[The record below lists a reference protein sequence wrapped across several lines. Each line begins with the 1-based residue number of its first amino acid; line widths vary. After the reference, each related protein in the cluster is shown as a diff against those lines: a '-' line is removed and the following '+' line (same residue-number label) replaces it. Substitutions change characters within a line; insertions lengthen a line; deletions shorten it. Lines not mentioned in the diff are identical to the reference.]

1 VSKLLSCRAAAAK
14 CLVAVHDGASLSQQ
28 IPLFEARVAERDHA
42 LFRQLCYG
50 SLRVF
55 PRLAATVNLLLSKPL
70 KNKDRDILMLI
81 ILGGYQLTDMRI
93 PAHAALN
100 TTVAAS
106 REFKKPWAKGLIN
119 GVLRQWQRQQ
129 DELLQQL
136 SPAEQTAQTDWF
148 YYAIKK
154 AWPQQAQDIFEQN
167 NQHPPMCLR
176 INQLKTTRT
185 DYLALLQQA
194 NIAAD
199 NCNYAPQG
207 IRLQQAVA
215 VNQLPFFS
223 EGWVSVQ
230 DEAAQLAATL
240 LAPQAEQRIL
250 DACCAPGGKTCHLL
264 ELEPNLG
271 EVLALDIDEKRL
283 ERVTENLQR
292 LQLNATLLAADAAN
306 IDSWWDQK
314 PFDSILLDAP
324 CSATGVIRRNPD
336 IKLHRSEQDI
346 QQLSQ
351 LQLEI
356 LTALW
361 TILKPGGRI
370 LYATCSVLPQE
381 NEQVVAKFCQQQTD
395 AKHLTINADWG
406 IKRDFGRQL
415 FPQANGHDGFFYAL
429 LEKPS

>member
-1 VSKLLSCRAAAAK
+1 
-14 CLVAVHDGASLSQQ
+14 
-28 IPLFEARVAERDHA
+28 
-42 LFRQLCYG
+42 
-50 SLRVF
+50 
-55 PRLAATVNLLLSKPL
+55 
-70 KNKDRDILMLI
+70 
-81 ILGGYQLTDMRI
+81 
-93 PAHAALN
+93 
-100 TTVAAS
+100 
-106 REFKKPWAKGLIN
+106 
-119 GVLRQWQRQQ
+119 
-129 DELLQQL
+129 
-136 SPAEQTAQTDWF
+136 
-148 YYAIKK
+148 
-154 AWPQQAQDIFEQN
+154 
-167 NQHPPMCLR
+167 MCLR